1 MMHEDQT
8 RPPMLPALSRR
19 NFLVGVSA
27 AAAVIGTVNAGAAP
41 AMATSDGT
49 VLPLVAPLPAGQPV
63 RTRFAP
69 NEQVL
74 AAYLMIV
81 APLANS
87 VRDVAPNYGW
97 MEDGWQ
103 RTPNQPYNSRIME
116 HVATL
121 SWFYANDRPWNPYY
135 RDPALL
141 ARLDAALGYYLSLQ
155 HADGSYPEY
164 SPTEHHLSPTGF
176 GTVALAAVLRDL
188 RAAGEL
194 YDRRLQIR
202 DAIRDSSAW
211 LVDTS
216 RPHWNRP
223 VQFANQVVAGLS
235 GVVEAAHILGE
246 PAVSA
251 SVPNRLQIILKDGQ
265 APAGFFHEPVAPDA
279 GYNFD
284 VMLPDLGALYKRLP
298 DPAIIQLAERFAAWW
313 GYIVVMEP
321 GRNEGFILSGTSA
334 RNIVATFVTT
344 PVDDVDRS
352 ALARTLLP
360 HVPALGAFFTSSEE
374 KTRARNAWSAST
386 APVSPR
392 QKQDSSPRLHM
403 HVPQA
408 PLGIPGAQR
417 DAQVAALR
425 YLREST
431 FTELRKGTLD
441 QQYVFVRR
449 PGYYTAGL
457 YGVRQNSLQR
467 MGTNAFWH
475 PVAGMLALTVNS
487 TGPDDWTTVA
497 DTVGTASSRGPVSA
511 THHAGSA
518 ASGVVIPADTL
529 TGYTGVF
536 TTRYVTADGA
546 VTTDVTH
553 RADGIRRVLTTPGA
567 SRERIPLIIGT
578 GDQVVFANGTP
589 APYGQETITVT
600 RGLTVTRGSMRF
612 IIDWGVD
619 REAKYAPMDRSY
631 LGNRTHRILTVS
643 FSGTLSVDLRVEPV
657 N

>member
-1 MMHEDQT
+1 MHDDDAI
-8 RPPMLPALSRR
+8 RPPLPPALSRR
-19 NFLVGVSA
+19 HFL
-27 AAAVIGTVNAGAAP
+27 AGAGATAALLALGEARANP
-41 AMATSDGT
+41 AWATSAGA
-49 VLPLVAPLPAGQPV
+49 VLPLVAALPAGQPV
-63 RTRFAP
+63 RSQFAP

-97 MEDGWQ
+97 MEDGWW
-103 RTPNQPYNSRIME
+103 RSPNQPFNSRIME

-121 SWFYANDRPWNPYY
+121 SWFYANNRPWNPYY

-141 ARLDAALGYYLSLQ
+141 GRLDAALGYYLSLQ

-164 SPTEHHLSPTGF
+164 SATEHHLSPTGF
-176 GTVALAAVLRDL
+176 GTVALSAVLRDL

-194 YDRRLQIR
+194 YDRRVEIR
-202 DAIRDSSAW
+202 DAIRASSAW

-216 RPHWNRP
+216 KPHWNRP

-251 SVPNRLQIILKDGQ
+251 SVPNRLQIILDDGQ

-284 VMLPDLGALYKRLP
+284 VMLPDLGALYLRLP
-298 DPAIIQLAERFAAWW
+298 DPTIIELAERFAEWF
-313 GYIVVMEP
+313 GYVVVLEP

-334 RNIVATFVTT
+334 RNIVATFEPT

-360 HVPALGAFFTSSEE
+360 HVPALRAFFASAEE
-374 KTRARNAWSAST
+374 KTQARADWAAST

-392 QKQDSSPRLHM
+392 EKPNTSPRLHM

-408 PLGIPGAQR
+408 PVGVPGSQR
-417 DAQVAALR
+417 DAEVAALR
-425 YLREST
+425 YRQEST
-431 FTELRKGTLD
+431 FTELRLGTLD

-475 PVAGMLALTVNS
+475 PVAGMLALTINS

-497 DTVGTASSRGPVSA
+497 DAVGTASSRGPVTA
-511 THHAGSA
+511 THHAGSS
-518 ASGVVIPADTL
+518 ASGAVIAPAAL

-536 TTRYVTADGA
+536 TTRYVTADNA
-546 VTTDVTH
+546 VRTDVTH
-553 RADGIRRVLTTPGA
+553 RADGIRRVMTTSGP
-567 SRERIPLIIGT
+567 SRERIPLIIAT
-578 GDQVVFANGTP
+578 TDQVQFANGVA
-589 APYGQETITVT
+589 APYDQETITVT
-600 RGLTVTRGSMRF
+600 TGITVTRGGLRF
-612 IIDWGVD
+612 VISWGTPL
-619 REAKYAPMDRSY
+619 EAKYAPMDRSY
-631 LGNRTHRILTVS
+631 LGNRTHRILTIS
-643 FSGTLSVDLRVEPV
+643 FSNSLDVDLKVVPV
-657 N
+657 P

>member
-1 MMHEDQT
+1 MHEDDTT
-8 RPPMLPALSRR
+8 RPTLPALSRR
-19 NFLVGVSA
+19 HFLVGAGA
-27 AAAVIGTVNAGAAP
+27 AAALIAMGDAAAPP
-41 AMATSDGT
+41 AMATSAGT
-49 VLPLVAPLPAGQPV
+49 VLPLVQPLPSGQPV
-63 RTRFAP
+63 RTQFAP

-121 SWFYANDRPWNPYY
+121 SWFYANDRVWNPYY

-141 ARLDAALGYYLSLQ
+141 ARLDAALSHYLSLQ

-194 YDRRLQIR
+194 YDRRVQIR
-202 DAIRDSSAW
+202 DAIRKSSAW
-211 LVDTS
+211 LVDLS
-216 RPHWNRP
+216 KPHWNRP

-235 GVVEAAHILGE
+235 GVVEAAHVLGE

-251 SVPNRLQIILKDGQ
+251 AVPDRLQIMLQDGQ

-284 VMLPDLGALYKRLP
+284 VMLPDLGALYARLP
-298 DPAIIQLAERFAAWW
+298 DPSIVALAERFAAWW
-313 GYIVVMEP
+313 QYVVVLEP

-334 RNIVATFVTT
+334 RNIVATFVPT
-344 PVDDVDRS
+344 PQDDLDRS
-352 ALARTLLP
+352 ALARNLLP
-360 HVPALGAFFTSSEE
+360 QVPALRAFFASSQE
-374 KTRARNAWSAST
+374 KTQAREAWRTSP

-392 QKQDSSPRLHM
+392 VKQDSSPRLHM

-408 PLGIPGAQR
+408 PVGVTSAQR
-417 DAQVAALR
+417 DAAAAALR
-425 YLREST
+425 YRQESV
-431 FTELRKGTLD
+431 FTELRYGTLD

-449 PGYYTAGL
+449 PGYYTAAL

-467 MGTNAFWH
+467 AGTNAFWH
-475 PVAGMLALTVNS
+475 PGAGMLALTVNS
-487 TGPDDWTTVA
+487 TGPDDWTTVS
-497 DTVGTASSRGPVSA
+497 DSTGTASSRGPVTA
-511 THHAGSA
+511 THHAGA
-518 ASGVVIPADTL
+518 TGTGTVIPPTAL

-536 TTRYVTADGA
+536 TTVYATPDGA
-546 VTTDVTH
+546 VRTAVTH
-553 RADGIRRVLTTPGA
+553 RGDGIRRLITSPGP
-567 SRERIPLIIGT
+567 SRERMPLIIGVA
-578 GDQVVFANGTP
+578 DQVVFSNGVP
-589 APYGQETITVT
+589 ASYGQETITVA
-600 RGLTVTRGSMRF
+600 RGITVTRGAWRF
-612 IIDWGVD
+612 VIDWGVD
-619 REAKYAPMDRSY
+619 REAKYAPLDRSY

-643 FSGTLSVDLRVEPV
+643 FEGSLDVDLRVVPV
-657 N
+657 G

>member
-1 MMHEDQT
+1 MMHEDDAT
-8 RPPMLPALSRR
+8 RPALPALSRR
-19 NFLVGVSA
+19 HFLVGAGA
-27 AAAVIGTVNAGAAP
+27 AAALLAMGDAVAP
-41 AMATSDGT
+41 PPALATSDGA
-49 VLPLVAPLPAGQPV
+49 VLPLVQALPAGQPV
-63 RTRFAP
+63 RTQFAP

-121 SWFYANDRPWNPYY
+121 SWFYANDRVWNPYY

-188 RAAGEL
+188 RAAGDL
-194 YDRRLQIR
+194 YDRRVQIR
-202 DAIRDSSAW
+202 DAIRKSSAW
-211 LVDTS
+211 LVDLS
-216 RPHWNRP
+216 KPHWNRP

-251 SVPNRLQIILKDGQ
+251 SVPNRLQIILQDGQ

-284 VMLPDLGALYKRLP
+284 VMLPDLGALYARLP
-298 DPAIIQLAERFAAWW
+298 DPSIIQLAERFAEWW
-313 GYIVVMEP
+313 GYVAVLEP

-344 PVDDVDRS
+344 PQDDLDRS

-360 HVPALGAFFTSSEE
+360 HVPALGAFFVTAEE
-374 KTRARNAWSAST
+374 KNQARQAWRTST

-408 PLGIPGAQR
+408 PLGVSSAER
-417 DAQVAALR
+417 NARAAALR
-425 YLREST
+425 YRQEST
-431 FTELRKGTLD
+431 FTELRRGTLD

-457 YGVRQNSLQR
+457 YGVRQNTLQR

-475 PVAGMLALTVNS
+475 PGAGMLALTVNS
-487 TGPDDWTTVA
+487 TGPDDWTTIA
-497 DTVGTASSRGPVSA
+497 DTPGTASSRGPVTA
-511 THHAGSA
+511 THHVG
-518 ASGVVIPADTL
+518 ASGTGAVIAPTAL
-529 TGYTGVF
+529 TGYTGEF
-536 TTRYVTADGA
+536 TTVYTTADAA
-546 VTTDVTH
+546 VRTAVTH
-553 RADGIRRVLTTPGA
+553 RADGIRRAVTSPGP

-578 GDQVVFANGTP
+578 TDQVVFANGTP
-589 APYGQETITVT
+589 APYGQETITNT
-600 RGLTVTRGSMRF
+600 RGITITRGAWRF
-612 IIDWGVD
+612 VIDWGVN

-631 LGNRTHRILTVS
+631 LGNRTHRILTIS
-643 FSGTLSVDLRVEPV
+643 FSDALAIDLKVVPV
-657 N
+657 

>member
-1 MMHEDQT
+1 MMHEDET
-8 RPPMLPALSRR
+8 RPQMLPALSRR
-19 NFLVGVSA
+19 NFLVGASA
-27 AAAVIGTVNAGAAP
+27 AAALLAIGNAGASP
-41 AMATSDGT
+41 ALATSAGT

-63 RTRFAP
+63 RSQFAP

-97 MEDGWQ
+97 MEDGWW
-103 RTPNQPYNSRIME
+103 RTPNQPYNTRIME

-141 ARLDAALGYYLSLQ
+141 GRLDAALSHYLSLQ

-194 YDRRLQIR
+194 HDRRLQIR
-202 DAIRDSSAW
+202 DAIRKSSAW

-298 DPAIIQLAERFAAWW
+298 DPSIIQLAERFAAWW
-313 GYIVVMEP
+313 GYVVVMEP

-344 PVDDVDRS
+344 PVDDLDRS

-360 HVPALGAFFTSSEE
+360 HVPALRAF
-374 KTRARNAWSAST
+374 
-386 APVSPR
+386 
-392 QKQDSSPRLHM
+392 
-403 HVPQA
+403 
-408 PLGIPGAQR
+408 
-417 DAQVAALR
+417 
-425 YLREST
+425 LRERGGEDAGAKRVGLVLGT
-431 FTELRKGTLD
+431 RGPETEAG
-441 QQYVFVRR
+441 FVATAAHACPAGADRGARGAARR
-449 PGYYTAGL
+449 PGRCTAVSG
-457 YGVRQNSLQR
+457 GEHVHRAAQGHPRSAVCVRPPPRLLHR
-467 MGTNAFWH
+467 RPLRRA
-475 PVAGMLALTVNS
+475 AELA
-487 TGPDDWTTVA
+487 
-497 DTVGTASSRGPVSA
+497 
-511 THHAGSA
+511 
-518 ASGVVIPADTL
+518 PAD
-529 TGYTGVF
+529 G
-536 TTRYVTADGA
+536 DE
-546 VTTDVTH
+546 
-553 RADGIRRVLTTPGA
+553 RVLAPRRGDA
-567 SRERIPLIIGT
+567 RPHRE
-578 GDQVVFANGTP
+578 QH
-589 APYGQETITVT
+589 
-600 RGLTVTRGSMRF
+600 GS
-612 IIDWGVD
+612 G
-619 REAKYAPMDRSY
+619 
-631 LGNRTHRILTVS
+631 
-643 FSGTLSVDLRVEPV
+643 
-657 N
+657 

>member
-1 MMHEDQT
+1 MHEDET
-8 RPPMLPALSRR
+8 RLQMLPALSRR
-19 NFLVGVSA
+19 NFLVGAGA
-27 AAAVIGTVNAGAAP
+27 AAALLAIGNAGASP
-41 AMATSDGT
+41 ALATSAGT

-63 RTRFAP
+63 RAQFAP

-97 MEDGWQ
+97 MEDGWW
-103 RTPNQPYNSRIME
+103 RTPNQPYNTRIME

-141 ARLDAALGYYLSLQ
+141 GRLDAALGHYLSLQ

-194 YDRRLQIR
+194 YDRRVQIR
-202 DAIRDSSAW
+202 DAIRKSSAW

-298 DPAIIQLAERFAAWW
+298 DPSIIQLAERFAAWW
-313 GYIVVMEP
+313 GYVVVLEP

-334 RNIVATFVTT
+334 RNIVATFVPT

-360 HVPALGAFFTSSEE
+360 HVPALRAFFASSEE
-374 KTRARNAWSAST
+374 KTQARDDWAAST
-386 APVSPR
+386 APVAPR

-403 HVPQA
+403 HVPQS
-408 PLGIPGAQR
+408 PVGVLGTQR

-425 YLREST
+425 YRQEST
-431 FTELRKGTLD
+431 FTELRRGTLD

-449 PGYYTAGL
+449 PGYYTAAL

-467 MGTNAFWH
+467 TGTNAFWH

-487 TGPDDWTTVA
+487 TGPDDWTTIN
-497 DTVGTASSRGPVSA
+497 DTAGTASSRGPVTA
-511 THHAGSA
+511 THHAGETATGAAISA
-518 ASGVVIPADTL
+518 DGL

-536 TTRYVTADGA
+536 TTRYTTADGA
-546 VTTDVTH
+546 VRTDVTH
-553 RADGIRRVLTTPGA
+553 RADGIRRVLSTAGP
-567 SRERIPLIIGT
+567 SRERIPLIIGQ
-578 GDQVVFANGTP
+578 GDVVAFANGTP
-589 APYGQETITVT
+589 APYGQETITTT
-600 RGLTVTRGSMRF
+600 RGLTVTRGALRF
-612 IIDWGVD
+612 VIDWGVD
-619 REAKYAPMDRSY
+619 REAKYAPMDRAY
-631 LGNRTHRILTVS
+631 LGNRTHRILTIS
-643 FSGTLSVDLRVEPV
+643 FANSLTVDLKVVPAV
-657 N
+657 